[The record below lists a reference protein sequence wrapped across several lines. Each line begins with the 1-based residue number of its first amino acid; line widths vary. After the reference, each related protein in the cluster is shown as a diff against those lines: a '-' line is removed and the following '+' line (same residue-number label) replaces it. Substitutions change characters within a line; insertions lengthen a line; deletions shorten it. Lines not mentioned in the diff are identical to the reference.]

1 MILSYIEIL
10 KQFTAI
16 LISSPRSQL
25 AGVKVLS
32 GVLRPGGSCLMV
44 VVSHGNL
51 LLSPTTHLQPS
62 NRGLSPGSPS
72 VPGRTPGLAHHHQS
86 DNTDMNTPSDNQ
98 NLPPECD
105 L

>member
-1 MILSYIEIL
+1 MIFCEEG
-10 KQFTAI
+10 
-16 LISSPRSQL
+16 REEE
-25 AGVKVLS
+25 VV
-32 GVLRPGGSCLMV
+32 GVLVIIDNIWCVEAGAGSCLMV

-98 NLPPECD
+98 NLLPECD